1 MHMTTLNSILCSSTE
16 EEAKSPEPEWN
27 PFIPET
33 PSPILTAL
41 HSTDGEDKVWL
52 SLGDFDAG
60 YLYEAQFVPD
70 DNKPLLPEDEL
81 YAPTRTAPVLGSSD
95 VPITCMQIT
104 YVTLF
109 SYNISYFRAEL
120 IL

>member
-1 MHMTTLNSILCSSTE
+1 M
-16 EEAKSPEPEWN
+16 
-27 PFIPET
+27 
-33 PSPILTAL
+33 
-41 HSTDGEDKVWL
+41 WL